1 MKYRIIKREH
11 FSGKDTICRYLVA
24 QYKTNFLSQ
33 WKNIEYFYKSD
44 FEDIPG
50 VWTHVCSDLVQ
61 ARMALNQHKKGIA
74 IFDTLMV
81 KVSDTLIF
89 EE

>member
-1 MKYRIIKREH
+1 MQYRIIKREH
-11 FSGKDTICRYLVA
+11 FSGKDTVCRYLIA
-24 QYKTNFLSQ
+24 QYKTNFLTP

-50 VWTHVCSDLVQ
+50 VWTYVCNEVSQ
-61 ARMALNQHKKGIA
+61 AHMAINQHKKGVSIA
-74 IFDTLMV
+74 DTFV
-81 KVSDTLIF
+81 Y